1 VLQGRDGVR
10 CAAGRRTILATTTP
24 QQDAPLKKST
34 LFFYSLTDLPVTMA
48 LFPVMVFVPKFYSS
62 DMGVPLALT
71 GTILLIVRI
80 FDVFTDPIAGLLSDR
95 THTRWGRRRPW
106 IAVATPLLMVAFYML
121 FLPMPGAGGAY
132 LFGWMMVL
140 SVGTTMMMIPYY
152 AWAAELSPDYHERS
166 RITGWRSMMGVVG
179 NLAAQLIPAIALIVF
194 GYGGSEAVLKLV
206 GVAMMIL
213 MPICV
218 VLTVANVPETRN
230 YISSVT
236 PVLKGLKLMYENG
249 PFKRLIVTFMIASTG
264 LSITTPLYL
273 FFITFVLHA
282 EEKAIFMLTFFYLAN
297 FLGVPF
303 WVWLSRRVGKH
314 PAYIASFAIIALAHP
329 FYLLLGVGDFWWM
342 LPITL
347 ATGFSAGGFAAL
359 PNSMKADVID
369 LDTLKS
375 GENRAALFFSTWSFT
390 AKMSGSLGGSIA
402 LFGLALVGFDATP
415 GGMNGADQL
424 LGLRVL
430 FAFVPSAFYL
440 LAGVVIWKYPITE
453 ARHREM
459 RAELEDR
466 LRERDG
472 AGSIA
477 AGG

>member
-1 VLQGRDGVR
+1 M
-10 CAAGRRTILATTTP
+10 ATTTP
-24 QQDAPLKKST
+24 LNRSK

-48 LFPVMVFVPKFYSS
+48 LFPVMVFVPKFYASE
-62 DMGVPLALT
+62 MGVPLALT

-95 THTRWGRRRPW
+95 TDTRWGRRRPW
-106 IAVATPLLMVAFYML
+106 IAAATPVMMLGFYML
-121 FLPMPGAGGAY
+121 FLPMTGAGAGY
-132 LFGWMMVL
+132 LLGWLLVL

-179 NLAAQLIPAIALIVF
+179 NLAAQLIPGIALIVF

-218 VLTVANVPETRN
+218 VLTVANVPETRH
-230 YISSVT
+230 YVSSVT
-236 PVLKGLKLMYENG
+236 PVLKGFKLMYENG
-249 PFKRLIVTFMIASTG
+249 PFKRLIITFMIASTG

-297 FLGVPF
+297 FLAVPF
-303 WVWLSRRVGKH
+303 WVWLSRHVGKH
-314 PAYIASFAIIALAHP
+314 PAYIASFAIIAIAHP
-329 FYLLLGVGDFWWM
+329 FYLLLGEGDFWWM

-347 ATGFSAGGFAAL
+347 ATGFAAGGFAAL

-390 AKMSGSLGGSIA
+390 SKMSGSLGGSIA

-415 GGMNGADQL
+415 AGVNGADQL

-440 LAGVVIWKYPITE
+440 LAGVVIWKYPISE

-459 RAELEDR
+459 RAELESR
-466 LRERDG
+466 SG
-472 AGSIA
+472 AGEAIGSIA
-477 AGG
+477 AGN